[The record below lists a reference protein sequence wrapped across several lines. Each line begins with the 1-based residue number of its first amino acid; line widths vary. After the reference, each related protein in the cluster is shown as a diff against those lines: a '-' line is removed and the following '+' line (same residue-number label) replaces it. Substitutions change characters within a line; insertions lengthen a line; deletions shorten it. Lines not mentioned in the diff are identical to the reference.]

1 LEGTADNVTRSGKS
15 GVLVVGVDSLMTQL
29 ARCCRPAPPDDI
41 RGFVTRG
48 RGVSIH
54 RSDCQAFSALAIKHP
69 ERIIEVS
76 WGDTQ
81 DRVYPVTVS
90 IHAPDRLNLLR
101 DITDVFGRLR
111 LNVIGVNTQSRRSL
125 AHMIFTVEVQNG
137 DQITRALTALNEIPG
152 FSATRL

>member
-1 LEGTADNVTRSGKS
+1 
-15 GVLVVGVDSLMTQL
+15 M
-29 ARCCRPAPPDDI
+29 
-41 RGFVTRG
+41 
-48 RGVSIH
+48 
-54 RSDCQAFSALAIKHP
+54 ALKQP

-76 WGDTQ
+76 WGETH
-81 DRVYPVTVS
+81 DRVYPVAFS